1 MQNFGYSY
9 KEIRTLIKDNIDND
23 ILFNSCII
31 YGNSGIGKTYLSV
44 EIANLI
50 LNNKQN
56 NNHNYLRSPDLYVVS
71 NDFFNEDSI
80 ISVDTVRSI
89 KDWLKHTPINSKY
102 KVVLIDDIDKMNRN
116 AENAFLKILEEPIGN
131 TAYIFNATN
140 INSISDTLKS
150 RCIKFKLAKISFKDF
165 KIRILRLINTKL
177 TVNIELLYQLCSG
190 DVNLAAEIIK
200 NDQFF
205 KLINFFADKQFNK
218 ILNLIEDINLNN
230 NLNLR
235 FFKCA
240 ISNLMVKIL
249 ELYVSNN
256 KSFYKISTLYD
267 RFSKIQYIIINL
279 KYLSLKNSQ
288 HTVISILRKC
298 L

>member
-9 KEIRTLIKDNIDND
+9 KEIRTLIKDNIDNN

-50 LNNKQN
+50 LNDKQN

-80 ISVDTVRSI
+80 ISVYTVRSI

-150 RCIKFKLAKISFKDF
+150 RCIKFKLAKISYKDF

>member
-9 KEIRTLIKDNIDND
+9 KEIRTLIKDNIDNN

-50 LNNKQN
+50 LNDKQN

-116 AENAFLKILEEPIGN
+116 TENAFLKILEEPIGN

-150 RCIKFKLAKISFKDF
+150 RCIKFKLAKISYKDF

>member
-150 RCIKFKLAKISFKDF
+150 RCIKFKLAKISYKDF